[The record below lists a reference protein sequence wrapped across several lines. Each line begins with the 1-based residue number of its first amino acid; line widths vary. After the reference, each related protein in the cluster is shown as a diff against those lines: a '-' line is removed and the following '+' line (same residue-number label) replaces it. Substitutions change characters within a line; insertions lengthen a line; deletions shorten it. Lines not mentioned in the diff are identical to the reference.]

1 MSAIKNSSMVNK
13 IIDES
18 RRRVEEIL
26 KTRGDPSKVI
36 FKGGKPLSP
45 QELYELYETK
55 EMGIGGK

>member
-1 MSAIKNSSMVNK
+1 LVNK

-26 KTRGDPSKVI
+26 KTRGDSSKVI

-45 QELYELYETK
+45 QELDELYETR
-55 EMGIGGK
+55 EWE